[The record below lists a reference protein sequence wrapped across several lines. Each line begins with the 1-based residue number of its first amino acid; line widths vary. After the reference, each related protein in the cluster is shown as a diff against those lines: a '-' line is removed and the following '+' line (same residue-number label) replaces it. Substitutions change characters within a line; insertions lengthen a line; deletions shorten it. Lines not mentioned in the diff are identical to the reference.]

1 MLDFSHYT
9 FYLAKL
15 TILSVFY
22 CIPYVLLFFFKALPS
37 NNLDFSTCAEQN
49 NIIIT
54 HFTPHAHNIS

>member
-1 MLDFSHYT
+1 MLLS
-9 FYLAKL
+9 ANI
-15 TILSVFY
+15 TILPVFY

-37 NNLDFSTCAEQN
+37 NNLDFSTCAKQN